1 MENWRV
7 RMAARGGRPMIAT
20 RMGVVTKTGMRFR

>member
-1 MENWRV
+1 MGGWRV
-7 RMAARGGRPMIAT
+7 RLAARGGRPMIAM